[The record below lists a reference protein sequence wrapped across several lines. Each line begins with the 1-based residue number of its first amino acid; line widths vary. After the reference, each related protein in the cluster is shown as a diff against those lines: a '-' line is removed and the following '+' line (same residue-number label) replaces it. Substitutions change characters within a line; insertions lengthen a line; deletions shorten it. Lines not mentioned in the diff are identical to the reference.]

1 MNIDFRDTA
10 VAKWREYFPQAE
22 MPVAVFYSDELCGA
36 EYAPAPP
43 QSKRGY
49 VCLFAQLSKVHHGIA
64 LAFDAENI
72 GCWGALRNLFGGPY
86 QEDITVDLLV
96 NIEKFKIDREQ
107 TNLLHQINPVAHP
120 TGRYVIFKPIDQ
132 LTESDNPVIY
142 CVFAKPDVI
151 SALHTLSSFD
161 NTRIDN
167 VIVPFGSGCEQM
179 LTFAFDEARKE
190 NPRAILGGM
199 DTAMRNCVKS
209 DLLTF
214 SFAAPMFERMITNM
228 DKSFLTTYIWKPLMN
243 R

>member
-1 MNIDFRDTA
+1 MDTSLKQTM
-10 VAKWREYFPQAE
+10 VDKWNQYFPQTE
-22 MPVAVFYSDELCGA
+22 MPIAVFYSDHQCGA
-36 EYAPAPP
+36 TYAPAPP
-43 QSKRGY
+43 QNKRGY
-49 VCLFAQLSKVHHGIA
+49 VCLFAQLTRLHHGTA

-86 QEDITVDLLV
+86 QEDVTVNLLV
-96 NIEKFKIDREQ
+96 NIEKFKVDREQ

-120 TGRYVIFKPIDQ
+120 TGRYVIFKPLDQ
-132 LTESDNPVIY
+132 LTPDDTPIIY
-142 CVFAKPDVI
+142 CIFAKPDAI
-151 SALHTLSSFD
+151 SALHTLASFD

-179 LTFAFDEARKE
+179 LTFAFDEASKD

-199 DTAMRNCVKS
+199 DTAMRACIKS

-214 SFAAPMFERMITNM
+214 SVAASTLERMVANM
-228 DKSFLTTYIWKPLMN
+228 DKSFLTTYIWQPLKN